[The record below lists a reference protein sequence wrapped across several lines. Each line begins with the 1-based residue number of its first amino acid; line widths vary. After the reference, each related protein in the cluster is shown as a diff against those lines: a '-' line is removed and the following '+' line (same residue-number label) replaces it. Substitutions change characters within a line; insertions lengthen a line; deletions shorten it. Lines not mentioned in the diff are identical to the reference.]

1 MTGYGRAE
9 KIIDGREI
17 TVELRA
23 VNNRYLDLNVKLP
36 RVYGF
41 AEDAVKSLVKANVNR
56 GKLDMFITVNV
67 TEDTSVKIALNKPVL
82 EGYLAALKSIASE
95 TTFPSLPCPVCLT
108 SL

>member
-1 MTGYGRAE
+1 MSRTNSPEENGGNNVIRSMTGYGRAE

-41 AEDAVKSLVKANVNR
+41 QGEREPREA
-56 GKLDMFITVNV
+56 
-67 TEDTSVKIALNKPVL
+67 
-82 EGYLAALKSIASE
+82 GY
-95 TTFPSLPCPVCLT
+95 VHHR
-108 SL
+108 